1 MRIFVKVRPGACLS
15 GRQAGGEKVDKIN
28 DTHYIVWV
36 KEPAQKG
43 QANKGVVRVL
53 AEYFNKPK
61 SFITIKSG
69 HTSSA
74 KVVEIL

>member
-1 MRIFVKVRPGACLS
+1 MRIFVKTRPGA
-15 GRQAGGEKVDKIN
+15 GGDKVEKTD

-36 KEPAQKG
+36 KEPPQHG
-43 QANKGVVRVL
+43 QANKGVIRVL
-53 AEYFNKPK
+53 AKYLDKPK
-61 SFITIKSG
+61 ELLTIKSG